1 MEFTRISYKFS
12 NDKVNQSL
20 SRPDYH
26 IILRNRYRSRT
37 VGTDRPAGKQYREM
51 MIVLL
56 IALLVLQFSR
66 CSMFYCF
73 RSLTFCTWFI
83 LYPICQKNG
92 GEEYY
97 VVWSF
102 ILPLVEQCLRSGVVA
117 SVLILDVLYSLG
129 KHSSR
134 SVFS

>member
-51 MIVLL
+51 MIVFL

-92 GEEYY
+92 GGR
-97 VVWSF
+97 
-102 ILPLVEQCLRSGVVA
+102 ILCCL
-117 SVLILDVLYSLG
+117 VLYTPSGGAMLTFWRCG
-129 KHSSR
+129 ECTNT
-134 SVFS
+134 

>member
-51 MIVLL
+51 MIVFL

-92 GEEYY
+92 GGGKNIML
-97 VVWSF
+97 F
-102 ILPLVEQCLRSGVVA
+102 GP
-117 SVLILDVLYSLG
+117 LYSLWW
-129 KHSSR
+129 SNAYVLALWR
-134 SVFS
+134 VY